1 MKILKVIFVLGVVFL
16 LSACNSNLSVPIDYV
31 KNMDQ
36 KDKDKWTSK
45 VTSLMDSNSTKED
58 K

>member
-16 LSACNSNLSVPIDYV
+16 LSACNSNLSVPLDYV

-36 KDKDKWTSK
+36 KDKDKWTNK

>member
-1 MKILKVIFVLGVVFL
+1 MFVLGVVFL
-16 LSACNSNLSVPIDYV
+16 LSACNSNLSVPLDYV